1 MSNFRRSKLHFTL
14 STHFK
19 IVLRVFFVFLCAYS
33 IFRVL
38 YIYDNQYTLS
48 APQPINGLLSISE
61 DELEHYPVRY
71 LIRDWEYYP
80 NALLTPD
87 DFKAEM
93 PLSYKKNI
101 FIGQYATLNAGIKQL
116 SVHGSGTYRLTLN
129 LPKNR
134 HLYALQLPEIFSSY
148 HLYINDELYLTLG
161 NPNPYTYTPQIH
173 EQTLVFSAEGL
184 TTLLIAVTGYEHLY
198 SGIVHPIAFGTYQNI
213 SYFTGIKLLFR
224 ILILLVGI
232 SIGLPYIYFYFKTR
246 QKQNL
251 FFALLCFCTLGY
263 TNHYLIHIYFT
274 TGIQPWYSI
283 ELFCSYAMLALLV
296 ILINQICAIKNTF
309 SRTITCILSS
319 FSIFALLVS
328 LFSGLL
334 NPTMRSTFSTLC
346 GLIKGITLFYLL
358 IATLLSIK
366 NKVTHA
372 NALLLGI
379 IFFSIALGAD
389 LVSPVYEPIYTFH
402 YNEIGGMTLAA
413 IIGSILWKD
422 LINGYTLHF
431 QYLEDN
437 KQIQRQL
444 ELQRSHYAKLNAKI
458 QETRT
463 IHHDLRQHMRLL
475 NTLVNEENIIALKE
489 YFKSYNATVSF
500 DAPLTYCQNYAI
512 DAILQYYNE
521 LCKQNHI
528 EYTVSFSFP
537 AKPPIPDTDFCIILG
552 NLIENALEACQ
563 RQTSSPCFIKVTSQ
577 VKGNSLLICIQNSF
591 DGVLHKHKNRFIS
604 SKRNELGIGTYS
616 VTSLVERYGGMI
628 SFEAE
633 QNVFCASIIL
643 FLASE

>member
-1 MSNFRRSKLHFTL
+1 MSNFRLYKLHFTL
-14 STHFK
+14 STHFR
-19 IVLRVFFVFLCAYS
+19 IVLRVFFVFLCTYS
-33 IFRVL
+33 IFKAL
-38 YIYDNQYTLS
+38 YTYDNQYTLS

-80 NALLTPD
+80 NTLLTPE
-87 DFKAEM
+87 DFKAET

-101 FIGQYATLNAGIKQL
+101 FIGQYATLNTGIKQL

-129 LPKNR
+129 LPKDR
-134 HLYALQLPEIFSSY
+134 RLYALQLPEIFSSY
-148 HLYINDELYLTLG
+148 HLYINDDLYLTLG
-161 NPNPYTYTPQIH
+161 NPNPSTYIPQIH

-184 TTLLIAVTGYEHLY
+184 TTLLIAVTGYDHLY
-198 SGIVHPIAFGTYQNI
+198 SGMVHPIAFGAYQNI

-224 ILILLVGI
+224 ILILLVGV
-232 SIGLPYIYFYFKTR
+232 SIGLLYIYFYFKTR

-263 TNHYLIHIYFT
+263 TSHYLMHVYFT
-274 TGIQPWYSI
+274 TSIQPWYSI
-283 ELFCSYAMLALLV
+283 ELFCSYAMLSLLV
-296 ILINQICAIKNTF
+296 ILTNQICHIKNTF
-309 SRTITCILSS
+309 SRAIASILFS
-319 FSIFALLVS
+319 FSVFALLIS
-328 LFSGLL
+328 LLSGLL

-358 IATLLSIK
+358 ITTLLSIK

-372 NALLLGI
+372 DALLLGI

-389 LVSPVYEPIYTFH
+389 LVSPLYEPIYTFH

-422 LINGYTLHF
+422 LVNGYTLHF

-444 ELQRSHYAKLNAKI
+444 ELQRSHYTKLNAKI

-463 IHHDLRQHMRLL
+463 IRHDLRQHMRLL
-475 NTLVNEENIIALKE
+475 NTLVDEENIIALKE

-521 LCKQNHI
+521 LCKQNDI

-537 AKPPIPDTDFCIILG
+537 AKSPIPDTDFCIILG

-563 RQTSSPCFIKVTSQ
+563 RQTSSPCFIKVTSE
-577 VKGNSLLICIQNSF
+577 VKDHSLLICIQNSF

-633 QNVFCASIIL
+633 ENVFDASIIL